1 MIPSALLIRASPASG
16 ARGSPEWQAADA
28 KMKYET
34 INIEGFELAHWDART
49 PTAVMTVIRALRNS
63 TNTDCRVD
71 CFTVDAGAD
80 P

>member
-1 MIPSALLIRASPASG
+1 
-16 ARGSPEWQAADA
+16 
-28 KMKYET
+28 MKHGT